1 MTGSGIPGA
10 SGGALPN
17 AVRIVEVGPRDGLQN
32 ERAVVPLAAKLSL
45 IESLVAAGLGTV
57 EAGSFVSP
65 RWVPQMADT
74 DRVVTHFRSS
84 DAVEMP
90 VLVPNLRGLELA
102 KAAGART
109 VAVFAAAT
117 ELFSR
122 ANLNASRAESLARFA
137 EVTAAARASG
147 MRVRGY
153 VSCAVHCPYEGWV
166 EPGKA
171 AELAAGLADMGC
183 YEVSMCDTTGAAS
196 PGRAL
201 AMARA
206 AIAAV
211 PIDRIA
217 VHFHDTFG
225 QALVN
230 TLACLELG
238 ISVVDSSVSGLG
250 GCPYSPGAA
259 GNLATEDLVY
269 MLDGLGIATGID
281 LDALVKAGAEISDVL
296 GRKPISRAGLALATR
311 LSASSE
317 VKDHLSN

>member
-1 MTGSGIPGA
+1 MTANGIHGA
-10 SGGALPN
+10 SGGALPQS
-17 AVRIVEVGPRDGLQN
+17 VRIVEVGPRDGLQN
-32 ERAVVPLAAKLSL
+32 EKGVVPLAAKLSL
-45 IESLVAAGLGTV
+45 IEGLVAAGLRTIEV
-57 EAGSFVSP
+57 GSFVSP

-74 DRVVTHFRSS
+74 DRVVSQFRAG

-90 VLVPNLRGLELA
+90 VLVPNLRGLEMA

-117 ELFSR
+117 ESFSR
-122 ANLNASRAESLARFA
+122 ANLNASRSESLARFA
-137 EVTAAARASG
+137 EVAAAAQADG

-166 EPGKA
+166 EPGEA
-171 AELAAGLADMGC
+171 AELAASLTDMGC

-201 AMARA
+201 AMAKATIA
-206 AIAAV
+206 AI
-211 PIDRIA
+211 PIEQVA

-269 MLDGLGIATGID
+269 MLEGLGIATAVD
-281 LDALVKAGAEISDVL
+281 LDALVNTGAQISYVL
-296 GRKPISRAGLALATR
+296 GRKPASRTALALASRRST
-311 LSASSE
+311 SPTI
-317 VKDHLSN
+317 KDHLSN

>member
-1 MTGSGIPGA
+1 MTGSGIHGA

-17 AVRIVEVGPRDGLQN
+17 SVRIVEVGPRDGLQN
-32 ERAVVPLAAKLSL
+32 EQGVVPLAAKLSL
-45 IESLVAAGLGTV
+45 IDGLVAAGLRTV

-74 DRVVTHFRSS
+74 DRIVAHFRPS

-117 ELFSR
+117 ESFSR
-122 ANLNASRAESLARFA
+122 ANLNASRSDSLARLS
-137 EVTAAARASG
+137 EVAAAAQGDG

-166 EPGKA
+166 EPGGA
-171 AELAAGLADMGC
+171 AELAASLTDMGC

-201 AMARA
+201 AMAKA

-269 MLDGLGIATGID
+269 MLDGLGIATCID
-281 LDALVKAGAEISDVL
+281 LDALVKAGAQISDVL
-296 GRKPISRAGLALATR
+296 GRKPASRTALALTSR
-311 LSASSE
+311 RSARRI

>member
-1 MTGSGIPGA
+1 MTAQSDHNACERGRPGS
-10 SGGALPN
+10 
-17 AVRIVEVGPRDGLQN
+17 VKIVEVGPRDGLQN
-32 ERAVVPLAAKLSL
+32 EKDIVPLGDKIAL
-45 IESLVAAGLGTV
+45 IEGLAAAGLRTI

-74 DRVVTHFRSS
+74 DRILSHLSALST
-84 DAVEMP
+84 VEMP

-117 ELFSR
+117 ESFAR
-122 ANLNASRAESLARFA
+122 ANLNASRQDSLARFA
-137 EVTAAARASG
+137 EVAAVARTDG
-147 MRVRGY
+147 MSVRGY

-166 EPGKA
+166 KPEVA
-171 AELAAGLADMGC
+171 SDLAARLIEMGC
-183 YEVSMCDTTGAAS
+183 YEVSLCDTTGAAS

-206 AIAAV
+206 VVANVAI
-211 PIDRIA
+211 DQIA
-217 VHFHDTFG
+217 VHFHDTYG

-230 TLACLELG
+230 TLTCLELG
-238 ISVVDSSVSGLG
+238 ISVVDSSVAGLG

-269 MLDGLGIATGID
+269 MLEGLGIATGVD
-281 LDALVKAGAEISDVL
+281 LDALVRAGNQISGVL
-296 GRKPISRAGLALATR
+296 GRQSASRTALARQFSSSGPFKAGL
-311 LSASSE
+311 
-317 VKDHLSN
+317 SN